1 MLPEAF
7 AIIFIHPM
15 KVRIHS
21 ISNGCLSF
29 MTQCHISQAD
39 PVPKLGYFA
48 RNLSV
53 YLDEELTIK
62 GLIILSE
69 TYTIIHISL
78 RKVKNTQAA
87 MGVCPYDTVSHL
99 PG

>member
-29 MTQCHISQAD
+29 MT
-39 PVPKLGYFA
+39 

-87 MGVCPYDTVSHL
+87 MGVCP
-99 PG
+99 